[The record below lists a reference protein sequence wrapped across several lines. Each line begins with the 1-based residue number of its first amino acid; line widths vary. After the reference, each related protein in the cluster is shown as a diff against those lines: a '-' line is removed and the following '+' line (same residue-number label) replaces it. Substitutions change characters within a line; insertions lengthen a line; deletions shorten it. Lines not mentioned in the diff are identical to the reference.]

1 MRVKRIDMNPN
12 TVHLPQQA
20 WYDNNELELQ
30 FPASWDVTTCY
41 MRGHNRPALREQ
53 GFREAFANPIGTN
66 PIREL
71 ARGKSEVV
79 ILFDDMSRHT
89 RVAEIVPYVLEE
101 LGAAG
106 IRDDSIRF
114 IAALGTHGAL
124 TRVDFA
130 KKLGEAVLAR
140 FPVYNHNPYEN
151 CTLLGNTSRGTPV
164 AINSE
169 FMGCDLKIGIGCIVP
184 HPLTGFSGGGK
195 IILPGIASMDAIAHN
210 HGTLTAEAMAR
221 GEDIGTWI
229 GKFEENE
236 LRLDAA
242 EAAKMAGLDIK
253 IDAVINGRGETTA
266 LFVGDPISAHI
277 EGVKLAW
284 EVYATQ
290 PVEGQDIAVMNTYAK
305 ANEAFLALPLS
316 SQLLRGGAGDLV
328 LIANAPEGQVTHYLA
343 GAFGRKTGG
352 RFWFPRTTLPPN
364 ITRLIIFTPYIDI
377 AGSSWVA
384 TPESVVWAKTWPEV
398 LERLSE
404 THGERARVAV
414 VPDATMQF
422 FAE

>member
-1 MRVKRIDMNPN
+1 MMPN
-12 TVHLPQQA
+12 TVSVPQQA
-20 WYDNNELELQ
+20 WYDNDELELQ
-30 FPASWDVTTCY
+30 FPSSWELTVCY
-41 MRGHNRPALREQ
+41 MRGHHRPPLSEQ
-53 GFREAFANPIGTN
+53 GFREAFANPIGTK

-71 ARGKSEVV
+71 ARGKSEVA
-79 ILFDDMSRHT
+79 ILFDDMSRPT

-106 IRDDSIRF
+106 IRDDSVRF

-130 KKLGEAVLAR
+130 KKLGEAVLSR

-151 CTLLGNTSRGTPV
+151 CTFVGNTSRGTPL

-169 FMGCDLKIGIGCIVP
+169 FMGCDLKIGIGSILP
-184 HPLTGFSGGGK
+184 HPLTGFNGGGK
-195 IILPGIASMDAIAHN
+195 IILPGVAAIDSIAYN
-210 HGTLTAEAMAR
+210 HGTLTAEAMVR

-236 LRLDAA
+236 LRLDTA
-242 EAAKMAGLDIK
+242 EAARMAGLDIK

-266 LFVGDPISAHI
+266 LFVGDPTSAHI
-277 EGVKLAW
+277 EGVKLAR

-290 PVEGQDIAVMNTYAK
+290 PIEGQDIAVLNTYSK
-305 ANEAFLALPLS
+305 GSEAFLALPLS
-316 SQLLRGGAGDLV
+316 SRLLQGGAGDLV

-343 GAFGRKTGG
+343 GSFGKKTGG
-352 RFWFPRTTLPPN
+352 RLWLPRASLPPN
-364 ITRLIIFTPYIDI
+364 VKRLIVFTTYIDK
-377 AGSSWVA
+377 AGGDWLA
-384 TPESVVWAKTWPEV
+384 IPESIVWAKTWPEV
-398 LERLSE
+398 LERLTKTNGDS
-404 THGERARVAV
+404 ARVAV
-414 VPDATMQF
+414 VPDATMQY